1 MKIVV
6 LGASGRIG
14 SMVVRLLLVDGH
26 EVLAVVNSHNPFS
39 SHKNLRVI
47 KFDVTGEG
55 KIDGLLKGNNA
66 VVSCLGSWGTESKK
80 VLTLAMDKVIPAMK
94 RQHIFRIIS
103 LTGSDAYLEG
113 EVRKPIEKI
122 SHLVFEIL
130 AGKVLIDGENHIKQL
145 AHSDLDWTV
154 LRSPRMNNNETSK
167 YILNKIRPM
176 PWSSVSRKS
185 VAQSIC
191 DQIKKGTQVKK
202 SPFIHSN

>member
-14 SMVVRLLLVDGH
+14 RMVVRLLLVDGH

-154 LRSPRMNNNETSK
+154 LRSPRMNNNENSK

>member
-14 SMVVRLLLVDGH
+14 RMVVGLLLVDGH